1 MGVCNQ
7 LSFLI
12 LYYNSSRLVSL
23 LEVINAPIQVPDIV
37 DLTTSKSRVVKSM
50 MFLYSNIHEY
60 TWTSPDG
67 KTHNHIDHVLIERRW
82 HSSILDVRSFRG
94 ADSDTDHFLVVA
106 KVRERLAV
114 NKQSVQNF
122 DKERFNLSK
131 LNELVVKNIIRLRLQ
146 TGLQL
151 WRT

>member
-1 MGVCNQ
+1 MYEVSGQ
-7 LSFLI
+7 LT
-12 LYYNSSRLVSL
+12 
-23 LEVINAPIQVPDIV
+23 VIWITI
-37 DLTTSKSRVVKSM
+37 
-50 MFLYSNIHEY
+50 
-60 TWTSPDG
+60 
-67 KTHNHIDHVLIERRW
+67 RW
-82 HSSILDVRSFRG
+82 F
-94 ADSDTDHFLVVA
+94 A
-106 KVRERLAV
+106 KFRERLAV